1 MNILVINL
9 PSRRDRLDMFMK
21 HWNWLGHIDVVDG
34 VLSDTL
40 HTGCGLAHINAIRKG
55 LSNASWCLV
64 LEDDAR
70 LNCSNTDFLNSVNEA
85 VKRYTEWDAVMLGP
99 NSHRLFHAPTEIYQ
113 VSTNFIKVSSTKS
126 IRNCTGMLWSKRAL
140 PLIQEYSRLLNEGYV
155 FPIDRMITSF
165 KYPWV
170 CTRDTGDEALNAV
183 PIYPL
188 PNLWISSRVFVF
200 QEPGIFSDNA
210 YAISDDLLSDSVEY
224 MKELVSKA
232 DLQVQSFQQ

>member
-9 PSRRDRLDMFMK
+9 PHRRDRLDMFMK
-21 HWNWLGHIDVVDG
+21 HWEWLGHIDVVDG

-55 LSNASWCLV
+55 LSNARWCLV

-70 LNCSNTDFLNSVNEA
+70 LNCSNTDFLNAVNEA
-85 VKRYTEWDAVMLGP
+85 AGQCTEWDVVMLGP

-113 VSTNFIKVSSTKS
+113 VSPNFIKVSCTKS
-126 IRNCTGMLWSKRAL
+126 IRSCTGMLWSKRAM
-140 PLIQEYSRLLNEGYV
+140 PLIQEYSRLLNQGHV

-170 CTRDTGDEALNAV
+170 CTRDTGDEAPNAV
-183 PIYPL
+183 SIYPL
-188 PNLWISSRVFVF
+188 PNLWISSRVLVF
-200 QEPGIFSDNA
+200 QEPGIFSDNT
-210 YAISDDLLSDSVEY
+210 YAASHDFLSDSVEY
-224 MKELVSKA
+224 MKELCTRA
-232 DLQVQSFQQ
+232 GLQGRILPP

>member
-9 PSRRDRLDMFMK
+9 PHRRDRLDSFMK

-55 LSNASWCLV
+55 LSNAHWCLV

-70 LNCSNTDFLNSVNEA
+70 LNCSRSDFLNAVNEA
-85 VKRYTEWDAVMLGP
+85 AGQCIEWDVVMLGP
-99 NSHRLFHAPTEIYQ
+99 NSHRLFHAPSEVFSI
-113 VSTNFIKVSSTKS
+113 SPNFIKVSCTKS
-126 IRNCTGMLWSKRAL
+126 IRSCTGMLWSKNAI
-140 PLIQEYSRLLNEGYV
+140 PLIQEYSRLLNQGYV

-170 CTRDTGDEALNAV
+170 CTRDTGDEAPNAV
-183 PIYPL
+183 TIEPL
-188 PNLWISSRVFVF
+188 PNLWISSRVLVF
-200 QEPGIFSDNA
+200 QEPGIFSDNT
-210 YAISDDLLSDSVEY
+210 YAASHDFLSDSVEY
-224 MKELVSKA
+224 MKELCTRA
-232 DLQVQSFQQ
+232 GLQVQILPP

>member
-85 VKRYTEWDAVMLGP
+85 VTRYTEWDAVMLGP

-126 IRNCTGMLWSKRAL
+126 IRNCTGMLWSKNAI

-165 KYPWV
+165 KYPWI
-170 CTRDTGDEALNAV
+170 CTRDTGDEAPNAV

-200 QEPGIFSDNA
+200 QESGIFSDNA

-232 DLQVQSFQQ
+232 DLQAQSSRL

>member
-1 MNILVINL
+1 
-9 PSRRDRLDMFMK
+9 MFMK

-85 VKRYTEWDAVMLGP
+85 VTRYTEWDAVMLGP

-126 IRNCTGMLWSKRAL
+126 IRNCTGMLWSKNAI

-165 KYPWV
+165 KYPWI
-170 CTRDTGDEALNAV
+170 CTRDTGDEAPNAV

-200 QEPGIFSDNA
+200 QESGIFSDNA

-232 DLQVQSFQQ
+232 DLQAQSSRL

>member
-1 MNILVINL
+1 
-9 PSRRDRLDMFMK
+9 MK

-85 VKRYTEWDAVMLGP
+85 VTRYTEWDAVMLGP

-126 IRNCTGMLWSKRAL
+126 IRNCTGMLWSKNAI

-165 KYPWV
+165 KYPWI
-170 CTRDTGDEALNAV
+170 CTRDTGDEAPNAV

-200 QEPGIFSDNA
+200 QESGIFSDNA

-232 DLQVQSFQQ
+232 DLQAQSSRL